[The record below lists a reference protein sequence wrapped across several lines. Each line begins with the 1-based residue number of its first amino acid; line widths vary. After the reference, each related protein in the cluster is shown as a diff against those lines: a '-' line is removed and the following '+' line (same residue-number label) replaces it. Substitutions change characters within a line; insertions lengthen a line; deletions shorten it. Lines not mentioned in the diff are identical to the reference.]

1 MPSPDS
7 RHGRHRIRRFS
18 RTAPAPR
25 TASRLL
31 PIELR
36 VADEEARL
44 QSHLEAFESRVRAA
58 RYGRI
63 VDEPARSPR
72 GERGAVLD

>member
-1 MPSPDS
+1 MRSPNS

-18 RTAPAPR
+18 RAAIRPVAAIAPV
-25 TASRLL
+25 
-31 PIELR
+31 EVR
-36 VADEEARL
+36 VDDEEARL
-44 QSHLEAFESRVRAA
+44 TAHLERFESRVRAA

-72 GERGAVLD
+72 GERGVIID

>member
-1 MPSPDS
+1 MPSPNS
-7 RHGRHRIRRFS
+7 RHGRHRIRRFT
-18 RTAPAPR
+18 RVTPR
-25 TASRLL
+25 PV

-36 VADEEARL
+36 VEDEEARL
-44 QSHLEAFESRVRAA
+44 QAHLDAFEGRVRAA

-72 GERGAVLD
+72 GERGVIID